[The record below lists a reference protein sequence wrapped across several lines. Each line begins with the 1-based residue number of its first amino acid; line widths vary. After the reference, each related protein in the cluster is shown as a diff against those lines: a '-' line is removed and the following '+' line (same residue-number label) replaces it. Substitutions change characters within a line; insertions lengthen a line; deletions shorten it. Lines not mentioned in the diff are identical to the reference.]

1 MRGRRGKIP
10 RCSTSCHQPEGRAW
24 METPGIPPAGAGV
37 GILED
42 DTGDV

>member
-1 MRGRRGKIP
+1 MVKSLAAAP
-10 RCSTSCHQPEGRAW
+10 DVTQPEGRAW
-24 METPGIPPAGAGV
+24 METPGIPPAGVGV